1 MAQRIYRE
9 TPKDVRKK
17 QSDSMKA
24 FHANRTIDDKRASAE
39 KQSMSM
45 KRYWAGIPYQN
56 NLDRENE
63 E

>member
-1 MAQRIYRE
+1 MGQRFYRE
-9 TPKDVRKK
+9 HKTETIKK
-17 QSDSMKA
+17 ISDSMKD
-24 FHANRTIDDKRASAE
+24 FHANRSIDDKRATSE

-45 KRYWAGIPYQN
+45 KRYWEGIPYQN